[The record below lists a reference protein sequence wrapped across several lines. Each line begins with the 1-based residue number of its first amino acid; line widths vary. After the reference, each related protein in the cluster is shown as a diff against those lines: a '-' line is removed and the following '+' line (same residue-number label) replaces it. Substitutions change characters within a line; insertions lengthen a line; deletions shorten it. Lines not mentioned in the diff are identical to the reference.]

1 MGGVVFDSEGNKVME
16 FVWGL
21 GKTTNNH
28 AKVLAVFMG
37 LHLILAHMSSR
48 LTVIGDSDLIIRGLC
63 KYLKTTHPNSS
74 RTLF

>member
-1 MGGVVFDSEGNKVME
+1 MHIQRSKGLVIDSEGGVVFDSEGNKVME

-37 LHLILAHMSSR
+37 LHLI
-48 LTVIGDSDLIIRGLC
+48 
-63 KYLKTTHPNSS
+63 
-74 RTLF
+74 